1 MTVYATVTQL
11 QAGWRSLTSAE
22 SAVATEL
29 LARASRKCR
38 ADVPDLDDR
47 IADGIVEPGLA
58 ADVVCD
64 MVRRAM
70 AVAADLTGVSQV
82 SETVGPFSQ
91 SVSYQNPG
99 GDLYLTKAERRQ
111 LSGSRRAFSIGL
123 VGQ

>member
-11 QAGWRSLTSAE
+11 ENGWRVLSTAE
-22 SAVATEL
+22 TAVASEL

-38 ADVPDLDDR
+38 ADIPSLDAR
-47 IADGIVEPGLA
+47 IDAEQVEAGLV

-70 AVAADLTGVSQV
+70 AVAPDMTGVSQV
-82 SETVGPFSQ
+82 SETQGPFSQ
-91 SVSYQNPG
+91 SVTFQNPG
-99 GDLYLTKAERRQ
+99 GDLYLTKAERRL

>member
-1 MTVYATVTQL
+1 MTVYATVSQL
-11 QAGWRSLTSAE
+11 QAGWRVLSTAE
-22 SAVATEL
+22 VAVATEL

-47 IADGIVEPGLA
+47 ITDGLVEAGLA